1 MLSSRAVQRCT
12 ARSFWADFFG
22 EKEVA
27 MVNAPPP
34 PPSWSGQQQV
44 AAPESLGPPAGFW
57 LRFVAYIVDAFIL
70 MLAVIVVA
78 VVIVGLAVAIGGTS
92 GKDSDVAIGIGV
104 VLAVL
109 AYLVIG
115 WLYEAFLTSGPH
127 GATLGKQA
135 VGVRILC
142 ADGTP
147 LSFGRATGRHF
158 LKVMVTPMI
167 PFAIGYLMAAFTAR
181 KRALHDVMADTFVI
195 KTEGPRT

>member
-1 MLSSRAVQRCT
+1 
-12 ARSFWADFFG
+12 
-22 EKEVA
+22 
-27 MVNAPPP
+27 MVNAPP

-57 LRFVAYIVDAFIL
+57 IRFVAYIVDAFIL
-70 MLAVIVVA
+70 VLAVIVVA
-78 VVIVGLAVAIGGTS
+78 VVIIGLTVAIGGTN

-104 VLAVL
+104 VLALLV
-109 AYLVIG
+109 YFVIG

-135 VGVRILC
+135 VGVRIVC

-158 LKVMVTPMI
+158 LKVFVTPMI
-167 PFAIGYLMAAFTAR
+167 PFAIGYLMAGFTQR
-181 KRALHDVMADTFVI
+181 KRALHDMMADTFVI
-195 KTEGPRT
+195 KT

>member
-1 MLSSRAVQRCT
+1 
-12 ARSFWADFFG
+12 
-22 EKEVA
+22 
-27 MVNAPPP
+27 
-34 PPSWSGQQQV
+34 
-44 AAPESLGPPAGFW
+44 
-57 LRFVAYIVDAFIL
+57 
-70 MLAVIVVA
+70 
-78 VVIVGLAVAIGGTS
+78 
-92 GKDSDVAIGIGV
+92 V

-195 KTEGPRT
+195 KTEGPRA